1 MTFKERMDNLIEK
14 GKHTSV
20 EVFEK
25 AKKRTKELKEKTALK
40 MDIRHHERDAEKKL
54 AALGSTVYDTLI
66 TKGQSTISK
75 GTADIKELL
84 QTIQDIEKKIDAAE
98 KELKKFD

>member
-1 MTFKERMDNLIEK
+1 MTFKERMDKLIEK

-25 AKKRTKELKEKTALK
+25 AKKRTKELKEKTSLK
-40 MDIRHHERDAEKKL
+40 MDIRHHEREAEKKL
-54 AALGSTVYDTLI
+54 AVLGSTVYDILI

-75 GTADIKELL
+75 GTTDIKTLL
-84 QTIQDIEKKIDAAE
+84 QEIQDIEKKIDKSEA
-98 KELKKFD
+98 ELKKFD